1 MVEIHDRERGSYE
14 QQQQNC
20 SDGKHNEGNEPILS
34 HDIMSPFEGI
44 ICQYCNMKRCI
55 CCSYETNYYYNYGL
69 SRRKI
74 RVCTDCY
81 IDVFGHGSRIPA
93 EIVTNAFSKICET
106 IKNSTTVTSNL
117 SNQSEVNY
125 FDAVRRAFNTS
136 QDVRTYLGENCKIDK
151 NLRRLWSFTY
161 KIVNGREKG
170 IDVLSRD
177 PDNLILTIVYKKI
190 CLSS

>member
-1 MVEIHDRERGSYE
+1 MNNNNNKIVLMVGITKAT
-14 QQQQNC
+14 N
-20 SDGKHNEGNEPILS
+20 LS
-34 HDIMSPFEGI
+34 
-44 ICQYCNMKRCI
+44 
-55 CCSYETNYYYNYGL
+55 
-69 SRRKI
+69 
-74 RVCTDCY
+74 
-81 IDVFGHGSRIPA
+81 
-93 EIVTNAFSKICET
+93 NAFSKICET
-106 IKNSTTVTSNL
+106 IKNSTTVTANL
-117 SNQSEVNY
+117 RNQSEVNY

-161 KIVNGREKG
+161 KIVNGRENG